1 MENAMQNK
9 TFNQFYARTD
19 VVVIGQNPEMADYD
33 NPRGDLYGFASYV
46 IAANDYGDTRE
57 FRVASSISER
67 EALEPAEQLADALNA
82 RFENFGKPPVGFSN
96 WQPGRAVYGSD
107 AYLDY
112 GQADDVAL
120 EALENDY

>member
-1 MENAMQNK
+1 MQSK
-9 TFNQFYARTD
+9 TFNQFFARTY

-33 NPRGDLYGFASYV
+33 NPRGDIHGFASCV
-46 IAANDYGDTRE
+46 VAANDYGDTRE
-57 FRVASSISER
+57 LGVLTSISER
-67 EALEPAEQLADALNA
+67 EALEPAERLADALNA
-82 RFENFGKPPVGFSN
+82 RFQNLGKPPVGFAN
-96 WQPGRAVYGSD
+96 WQPGRALYGSD